1 MYYFLYELPVA
12 EWVISAAA
20 GILSG
25 IIGAMGMGGGGVLI
39 IYLNLFTDIPQ
50 NTAQGIN
57 LLFFL
62 PTAVLAVIYYARKK
76 LIVWRI
82 AIPFSAMGIVGTLIG
97 SFLCGKF
104 DNSVLTK
111 MFGTLILVMG
121 LMGII
126 KKEKPSRTEGR
137 QN

>member
-1 MYYFLYELPVA
+1 M
-12 EWVISAAA
+12 EWIISAAA

-50 NTAQGIN
+50 STAQGIN

-62 PTAVLAVIYYARKK
+62 PTAVLAVLYYTKKK
-76 LIVWRI
+76 LIIWRI
-82 AIPFSAMGIVGTLIG
+82 AIPLSFMGIIGTLVG
-97 SFLCGKF
+97 CYFCGKF
-104 DNSVLTK
+104 DNSVLTRL
-111 MFGTLILVMG
+111 FGILLLIMG
-121 LMGII
+121 AMGIV
-126 KKEKPSRTEGR
+126 KKEKPSKAEGR

>member
-1 MYYFLYELPVA
+1 M
-12 EWVISAAA
+12 EWIISAAA

-50 NTAQGIN
+50 STAQGIN

-62 PTAVLAVIYYARKK
+62 PTAVLAVLYYTKKK
-76 LIVWRI
+76 LIIWRI
-82 AIPFSAMGIVGTLIG
+82 AIPFSFMGIIGTLVG
-97 SFLCGKF
+97 CYFCGKF

-111 MFGTLILVMG
+111 MFGILLLIMG
-121 LMGII
+121 AMGIV
-126 KKEKPSRTEGR
+126 KKEKPSKAEGR

>member
-1 MYYFLYELPVA
+1 M
-12 EWVISAAA
+12 EWIISAAA

-50 NTAQGIN
+50 STAQGIN

-62 PTAVLAVIYYARKK
+62 PTAVLAVLYYTKKK
-76 LIVWRI
+76 LIIWRI
-82 AIPFSAMGIVGTLIG
+82 AIPFS
-97 SFLCGKF
+97 
-104 DNSVLTK
+104 
-111 MFGTLILVMG
+111 

-126 KKEKPSRTEGR
+126 GTLVGCYFCGR
-137 QN
+137 IRQED

>member
-1 MYYFLYELPVA
+1 MN
-12 EWVISAAA
+12 WIISAIA

-39 IYLNLFTDIPQ
+39 IYLKLFTDVPQ
-50 NTAQGIN
+50 STAQGIH

-62 PTAVLAVIYYARKK
+62 PTAVLAVLYYTKKK
-76 LIVWRI
+76 LVVWRI
-82 AIPFSAMGIVGTLIG
+82 ALPFSLTGIVGTLVG
-97 SFLCGKF
+97 CYFCGKF

-111 MFGTLILVMG
+111 LFGMLLLIMGVMG
-121 LMGII
+121 IV
-126 KKEKPSRTEGR
+126 KKEKPSETEGG

>member
-1 MYYFLYELPVA
+1 MG
-12 EWVISAAA
+12 WIISAIA

-50 NTAQGIN
+50 STAQGIN

-62 PTAVLAVIYYARKK
+62 PTAVLAVIYYIRKR
-76 LIVWRI
+76 LIVWKV
-82 AIPFSAMGIVGTLIG
+82 AVPFSAMGILGTLVG
-97 SFLCGKF
+97 CYFCGKF

-111 MFGTLILVMG
+111 LFGMLLLVMG
-121 LMGII
+121 FTSIL
-126 KKEKPSRTEGR
+126 KKEKPSKTEGW

>member
-1 MYYFLYELPVA
+1 M
-12 EWVISAAA
+12 EWIISAIA

-50 NTAQGIN
+50 SNAQGIN

-62 PTAVLAVIYYARKK
+62 PTAVLAVLYYSKKK
-76 LIVWRI
+76 LIAWKI
-82 AIPFSAMGIVGTLIG
+82 ALPFAAMGIIGTIIG

-104 DNSVLTK
+104 DNGILSK
-111 MFGTLILVMG
+111 MFGVLLLVMG
-121 LMGII
+121 ALGLF
-126 KKEKPSRTEGR
+126 KKDKSEDLKSPS
-137 QN
+137 NK

>member
-1 MYYFLYELPVA
+1 M
-12 EWVISAAA
+12 EWIISAIA

-25 IIGAMGMGGGGVLI
+25 TIGAMGMGGGGVLI

-62 PTAVLAVIYYARKK
+62 PTAILAVLYYCKKK
-76 LIVWRI
+76 LIVWKI
-82 AIPFSAMGIVGTLIG
+82 ALPFAAMGVIGTVIG

-104 DNSVLTK
+104 DNAILSK
-111 MFGTLILVMG
+111 MFGVLLLVMG
-121 LMGII
+121 ILGLL
-126 KKEKPSRTEGR
+126 KKDKSETDAKR
-137 QN
+137 N